1 MKSTDIQQI
10 FDRIKALVYHQMVD
24 QNDGI
29 CIKAISITGD
39 TLHATVEGVT
49 EGSSY
54 QADVTARID
63 NGKLTHC
70 SCSVIKE
77 PPPKKLKSCSS
88 SSAKFDSHSESKNE
102 HVPST
107 SADNSHCDLF
117 GSDSEESDLG
127 QIDSIV
133 TTT

>member
-1 MKSTDIQQI
+1 MNPTYIPQI
-10 FDRIKALVYHQMVD
+10 FDRIKAMVHQMVD
-24 QNDGI
+24 QHDGI
-29 CIKAISITGD
+29 CIKAISIPGD
-39 TLHATVEGVT
+39 ILHATVEGVT

-117 GSDSEESDLG
+117 GSDSESDAG
-127 QIDSIV
+127 SGPD
-133 TTT
+133 